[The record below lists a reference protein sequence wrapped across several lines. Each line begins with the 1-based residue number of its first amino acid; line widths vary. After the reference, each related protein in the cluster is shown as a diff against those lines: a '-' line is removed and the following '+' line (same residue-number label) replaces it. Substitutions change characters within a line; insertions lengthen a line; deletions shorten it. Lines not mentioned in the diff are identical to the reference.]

1 MSDINY
7 PLIFGLLAL
16 VFSALI
22 SYVITPIV
30 MLLAVKVKA
39 IDVPKDDR
47 RMHSRAIPR
56 LGGLAIFIAFCSGTL
71 IFSDINIQICG
82 LLLGALVI
90 VALGFVDDI
99 FALSPWLKLLFQI
112 IASFIPI
119 LCGNVIEHISIFG
132 RTIEF
137 GVFSIPVTV
146 LWIVGLTNAVNL
158 IDGLDGLAC
167 GIATIASVGILV
179 LAIMK
184 SEPQVAL
191 LTAMLVGSCVGFLPF
206 NVNPAK
212 IFMGDTGAL
221 MLGFVL
227 SVISI
232 QGLFKTQAM
241 VSFFV
246 PFLIF
251 ALPFIDTLVA
261 IMRRLIHGQSPF
273 HPDRGHLHHKL
284 IDLGLSQK
292 QSVTILYAISG
303 ILAIASVIFV
313 VDPLKALV
321 VIAIAIVFGLL
332 NFRIFR
338 KSSNVDNLDKM
349 EHPDVADDIPVYME
363 KSNNSDE
370 E

>member
-119 LCGNVIEHISIFG
+119 LCGNAIEHISIFG

-167 GIATIASVGILV
+167 GIATIA
-179 LAIMK
+179 
-184 SEPQVAL
+184 
-191 LTAMLVGSCVGFLPF
+191 
-206 NVNPAK
+206 
-212 IFMGDTGAL
+212 
-221 MLGFVL
+221 
-227 SVISI
+227 
-232 QGLFKTQAM
+232 
-241 VSFFV
+241 
-246 PFLIF
+246 
-251 ALPFIDTLVA
+251 
-261 IMRRLIHGQSPF
+261 
-273 HPDRGHLHHKL
+273 
-284 IDLGLSQK
+284 
-292 QSVTILYAISG
+292 
-303 ILAIASVIFV
+303 
-313 VDPLKALV
+313 
-321 VIAIAIVFGLL
+321 
-332 NFRIFR
+332 
-338 KSSNVDNLDKM
+338 
-349 EHPDVADDIPVYME
+349 
-363 KSNNSDE
+363 
-370 E
+370 